1 MQHQELSS
9 GDSESSGSE
18 PEIYELSTDSD
29 EIGFNDTN
37 PITDDISTDSDDS
50 FNHST
55 MFQKKNPPRNKLT
68 KSLKID
74 EDMIIERIKS
84 PDLLYKHPNPDVE
97 VKHVCDYTVYADII
111 VFFEDAQV
119 CIPLHKAQLAANL
132 NFFKQ
137 LFSKNWQQQ
146 TQKTPTEIH
155 TL

>member
-55 MFQKKNPPRNKLT
+55 MFQKK
-68 KSLKID
+68 
-74 EDMIIERIKS
+74 
-84 PDLLYKHPNPDVE
+84 
-97 VKHVCDYTVYADII
+97 
-111 VFFEDAQV
+111 
-119 CIPLHKAQLAANL
+119 
-132 NFFKQ
+132 
-137 LFSKNWQQQ
+137 
-146 TQKTPTEIH
+146 PT
-155 TL
+155 T